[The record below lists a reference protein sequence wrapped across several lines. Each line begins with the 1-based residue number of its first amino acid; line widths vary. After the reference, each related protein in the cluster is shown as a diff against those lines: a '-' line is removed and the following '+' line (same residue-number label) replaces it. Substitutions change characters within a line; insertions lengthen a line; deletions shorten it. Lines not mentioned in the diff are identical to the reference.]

1 MATAVTNK
9 DLDKSTFAANS
20 LDNSHLVQNKSVNDN

>member
-1 MATAVTNK
+1 MATAVTAK

-20 LDNSHLVQNKSVNDN
+20 LDNSHLILNKSSNEN